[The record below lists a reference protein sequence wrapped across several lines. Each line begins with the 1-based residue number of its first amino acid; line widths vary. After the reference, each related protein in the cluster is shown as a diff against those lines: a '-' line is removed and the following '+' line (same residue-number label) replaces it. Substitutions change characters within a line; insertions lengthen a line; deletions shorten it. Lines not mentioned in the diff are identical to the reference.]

1 MMAVFQKIRKKLHSD
16 DPEQLRR
23 ELLWLLQQVNRNRGK
38 ILLVGILGLVGTLM
52 GLASSVASKYLI
64 DAVTGFG
71 TGLLKRS
78 AVWMA
83 VMMLGGLVFQ
93 GVSSRIGATVH
104 VRVRNEMQH
113 VTYSRILR
121 AGWEALEP
129 YRSGDLL
136 NRLNSDVSTVA
147 DGTINFFPALVTSTV
162 RFLGAFGIILYY
174 DPVMALIALAGVP
187 VMLVLS
193 RVLMGKLRRH
203 NLEMKELTGEV
214 MSFQEDSFRNL
225 TSIKAFSLTGRF
237 ETEMHR
243 LQDSYVDAY
252 LTFNAFQISMSSFL
266 SLVGMAVTSSCFAWG
281 VYRLWNGSITYGS
294 MTLFLQLAST
304 LRGSF
309 NALVSLAQQLISL
322 TTSAG
327 RIMAVEALSAEEMQ
341 VPPGLAREETLD
353 IVMERVSFRYR
364 NGDTVLDPF
373 DFTAR
378 HGDLIAIIGPSG
390 EGKTTLLR
398 LLLGLV
404 EPHAGKAALTGGSGT
419 NYFINAGTRGVFAY
433 VPQGNSVFSGT
444 IAENLRLVKPE
455 ASDEELEAVLKVAC
469 AWEFVSKFP
478 EKLEHRLS
486 TGGRG
491 ISEGQAQR
499 LAIARALL
507 RKAPILLLDEAT
519 SGLDIATEQ
528 QLLRNL
534 RQSGLLN
541 TCILV
546 THRPESARFCSRTYE
561 IHRRRVTEVTDGA

>member
-1 MMAVFQKIRKKLHSD
+1 MAVFERIRKKLHTD
-16 DPEQLRR
+16 DPQQLKR
-23 ELLWLLQQVNRNRGK
+23 ELLWLVSRVNRYRGK
-38 ILLVGILGLVGTLM
+38 ILLIGILGLVGTFM

-71 TGLLKRS
+71 AGLLKRS
-78 AVWMA
+78 ALVMA

-93 GVSSRIGATVH
+93 GISSRISATVH

-136 NRLNSDVSTVA
+136 NRLNSDVTTVA
-147 DGTINFFPALVTSTV
+147 DGIINFLPALVTSSA
-162 RFLGAFGIILYY
+162 RFLGAFCIILYY

-193 RVLMGKLRRH
+193 RVLMRKMRHH

-225 TSIKAFSLTGRF
+225 TSIKAFSLTNRF

-243 LQDSYVDAY
+243 LQGSFIDAY
-252 LTFNAFQISMSSFL
+252 LNYNAFQISMSSFL
-266 SLVGMAVTSSCFAWG
+266 SLVGMAVTTSCFAWG
-281 VYRLWNGSITYGS
+281 VYQLWSGSITYGS

-309 NALVSLAQQLISL
+309 NSLVSLAQQMINM

-327 RIMAVEALSAEEMQ
+327 RLMAVETLPAEEMQ
-341 VPPGLAREETLD
+341 VPAGLAREQTLD

-364 NGDTVLDPF
+364 DGDPVLDPF

-404 EPHAGKAALTGGSGT
+404 EPHAGKAALTGSSGT

-455 ASDEELEAVLKVAC
+455 ATDEELEAVLKTAC
-469 AWEFVSKFP
+469 AWDFVSRFP
-478 EKLEHRLS
+478 EKLEHRLGA
-486 TGGRG
+486 GGRG

-519 SGLDIATEQ
+519 SGLDIGTEQ
-528 QLLRNL
+528 RLLENL
-534 RQSGLLN
+534 KQSGLLN

-561 IHRRRVTEVTDGA
+561 IHRRQVTEVTDGT